1 MSDEIMNTRF
11 LQFVLIFCIVSPLMG
26 YRPSLQGVHI
36 GISVIFVHPVFLAIT
51 VQRIYYVMD
60 ECSFQCF
67 AHSITMSLT
76 GFNLKQAFAREKP
89 QVSPIKQ
96 RH

>member
-36 GISVIFVHPVFLAIT
+36 GISVIFVHLSFLYIL
-51 VQRIYYVMD
+51 
-60 ECSFQCF
+60 CF
-67 AHSITMSLT
+67 
-76 GFNLKQAFAREKP
+76 
-89 QVSPIKQ
+89 
-96 RH
+96 

>member
-11 LQFVLIFCIVSPLMG
+11 LQFVLVFCIVSLLMG

-36 GISVIFVHPVFLAIT
+36 VISVIFVHPVFLAIT

-60 ECSFQCF
+60 ECF

-89 QVSPIKQ
+89 QVSPTKQ